1 MEGYIMPNN
10 AKENLGLEEY
20 NQDLNFEEAE
30 ESLSQQLE
38 EAFTELELSEEER
51 KNIGN
56 PESLG
61 SVIQD
66 EIWKQF
72 ANQIGLDI
80 TNETLIQK
88 YDREHPETYDE
99 VGKKVMQ
106 DPNYKNANK
115 EMKEKQKSGTLK
127 DEYTGKDIKQN
138 DNANLDHT
146 VSRKEIFEN
155 QRRKQAGL
163 STEELANKEENLN
176 ATNESL
182 NKSKGAKSVDEYVAT
197 REQREEQLKKQNEQA
212 KKKIDESDMSDAEK
226 RLAKEKADKNLQDK
240 LDADDEKM
248 KAADKKARKA
258 INKDI
263 AKGAVKQT
271 AKKAGVDALKTMAV
285 SALMDLLKEIMNGFI
300 RFMKS
305 SAKSFKSFLEEMKI
319 SIKSFFSKILNF
331 VKTGATAAIGTI
343 VSEVFGPI
351 VSMFKKL
358 ASLIKQGISSFVD
371 AVKFLTNPEN
381 KNMPFSVKVAQVG
394 KIIVAGLTGAGALF
408 LGEVIE
414 KALMGIPVM
423 MIQIPLLGTLA
434 NVIGLFLASL
444 ISGLI
449 GAIVLNLIDKFIA
462 KKLKEAS
469 NVAVIENKNHI
480 LDIQDKQIEV
490 AGMHV
495 DHVKSRV
502 ASSIV
507 QKHVET
513 NSIFDQT
520 MTEIFNEQDV
530 QKANDILSDSTED
543 AFADMQKDLEKL
555 L

>member
-1 MEGYIMPNN
+1 
-10 AKENLGLEEY
+10 
-20 NQDLNFEEAE
+20 
-30 ESLSQQLE
+30 
-38 EAFTELELSEEER
+38 
-51 KNIGN
+51 
-56 PESLG
+56 
-61 SVIQD
+61 
-66 EIWKQF
+66 
-72 ANQIGLDI
+72 
-80 TNETLIQK
+80 
-88 YDREHPETYDE
+88 
-99 VGKKVMQ
+99 
-106 DPNYKNANK
+106 
-115 EMKEKQKSGTLK
+115 
-127 DEYTGKDIKQN
+127 
-138 DNANLDHT
+138 
-146 VSRKEIFEN
+146 
-155 QRRKQAGL
+155 
-163 STEELANKEENLN
+163 
-176 ATNESL
+176 
-182 NKSKGAKSVDEYVAT
+182 
-197 REQREEQLKKQNEQA
+197 
-212 KKKIDESDMSDAEK
+212 MSDAEK

-331 VKTGATAAIGTI
+331 VKTGAAAAIGTI
-343 VSEVFGPI
+343 VSDVFGPI